1 MSDVLYPVSLIEKL
15 VNEKFER
22 SLADQFED
30 GSTSAR
36 RLWPAQYF
44 KRRLSVLHSPLTEA
58 EFRYLRSFYSQR
70 HGRYDSF
77 WFRDNVHREGNVKVR
92 FANSL
97 PMQFEGR
104 ARRLQVMLEEVEA
117 IRALPEWD
125 ELAAAAGCTPVCWF
139 DANRERYYSNA
150 GTIVKPDAFAWDN
163 LLTYP
168 APWQVGALPL
178 GNSLGQYQHYAFEGT
193 IWAKSGPVSE
203 LTTTSPA
210 VTIFAIARHS
220 TVAAKQFFFAI
231 GAESNGGAMGLGVS
245 ADNYY
250 RVYTGNTDE
259 PSASKFYENNPQNT
273 WRSLCV
279 TWQDDGANSNYK
291 NYVNGAFQNQASVA
305 PPAAQNYAGG
315 VISLGAA
322 PAGSFISNPSGVLT
336 NCNLAHAIIFPATL
350 TADQVADVHN
360 LLGYQYGLA
369 TV

>member
-1 MSDVLYPVSLIEKL
+1 MSDVFYPLSLIEKL
-15 VNEKFER
+15 ANEKFER
-22 SLADQFED
+22 SIADQFED

-36 RLWPAQYF
+36 RLWAAQYF
-44 KRRLSVLHSPLTEA
+44 KRRLSVLHAPLTET

-77 WFRDNVHREGNVKVR
+77 WFRDNVHRDGNVNVR

-104 ARRLQVMLEEVEA
+104 ARRLQVTLEEVAA

-125 ELAAAAGCTPVCWF
+125 ELAAAAGSTPVCWF
-139 DANRERYYSNA
+139 DPNRERYYSHA
-150 GTIVKPDAFAWDN
+150 GAIVKPDSFAWDN
-163 LLTYP
+163 MLTYP

-178 GNSLGQYQHYAFEGT
+178 ANTLGQYQHYAFEGT
-193 IWAKSGPVSE
+193 IWAKSGAVSE
-203 LTTTSPA
+203 LTTTTPA
-210 VTIFAIARHS
+210 VTIFAIAKHS
-220 TVAAKQFFFAI
+220 TVAAKQFFIAV
-231 GAESNGGAMGLGVS
+231 GAETAGGAMGLGVS
-245 ADNYY
+245 ADNFY

-259 PSASKFYENNPQNT
+259 PSASKFYENSPADT

-279 TWQDDGANSNYK
+279 TWQDSGSDTNYK
-291 NYVNGAFQNQASVA
+291 CYVNGVFDEQSVVNT
-305 PPAAQNYAGG
+305 PYEQNYAGG

-322 PAGSFISNPSGVLT
+322 PAGSFISNPSAALA
-336 NCNLAHAIIFPATL
+336 NCNIAHAIIFPATL

-369 TV
+369 VV